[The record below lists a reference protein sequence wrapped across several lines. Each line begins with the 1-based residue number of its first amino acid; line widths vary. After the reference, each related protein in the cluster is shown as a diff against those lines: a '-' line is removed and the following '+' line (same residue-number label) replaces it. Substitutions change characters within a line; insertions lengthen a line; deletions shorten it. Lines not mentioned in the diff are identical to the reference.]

1 MCEDDSKMPRY
12 VKIEILFLKL
22 ALRSKAT
29 RIEAENFINSTKS
42 GK

>member
-22 ALRSKAT
+22 ARRSKAT
-29 RIEAENFINSTKS
+29 RIEVENFINSTKS